1 MTCIIFPFMVN
12 YEPYHSVPAV
22 PALYCNRHQINRE
35 VNNTMDRFVKGFI
48 IMSIVYLGI
57 AAILGIVMLANQD
70 MLALKFVHSHLNM
83 LGWVSMMIYGVG
95 YHILPRFMG
104 RPLYS
109 NKIGE
114 AQFYLAN
121 ISLVAM
127 LLFYTL
133 NMYSPGGVYRLLTIA
148 FGVVQAVAIFL
159 FFYNMLMTLLTKV
172 EQR

>member
-1 MTCIIFPFMVN
+1 
-12 YEPYHSVPAV
+12 
-22 PALYCNRHQINRE
+22 
-35 VNNTMDRFVKGFI
+35 MDRFVKGFI
-48 IMSIVYLGI
+48 VMSIVYLGI
-57 AAILGIVMLANQD
+57 AAVLGIVMLGNQNG
-70 MLALKFVHSHLNM
+70 MAMKFVHSHLNM

-121 ISLVAM
+121 ISLMAM
-127 LLFYTL
+127 LVFYTL
-133 NMYSPGGVYRLLTIA
+133 NIYNPSSMYRMLTVVSGA
-148 FGVVQAVAIFL
+148 VQAITIFL

-172 EQR
+172 EQPH

>member
-1 MTCIIFPFMVN
+1 
-12 YEPYHSVPAV
+12 
-22 PALYCNRHQINRE
+22 
-35 VNNTMDRFVKGFI
+35 MDRFVKGFI

-57 AAILGIVMLANQD
+57 AAVLGIIMLGNQNVM
-70 MLALKFVHSHLNM
+70 ALKFVHSHLNM

-114 AQFYLAN
+114 TQFYLAN

-127 LLFYTL
+127 LACYTA
-133 NMYSPGGVYRLLTIA
+133 NVYNPNDTVRTMTVV
-148 FGVVQAVAIFL
+148 FGAVQALGIFL
-159 FFYNMLMTLLTKV
+159 FFYNMLMTLLAKV
-172 EQR
+172 EQPK

>member
-1 MTCIIFPFMVN
+1 
-12 YEPYHSVPAV
+12 
-22 PALYCNRHQINRE
+22 
-35 VNNTMDRFVKGFI
+35 MDRFVKGFI
-48 IMSIVYLGI
+48 VMSIVYLGI
-57 AAILGIVMLANQD
+57 STVVGIVMLGSQEA
-70 MLALKFVHSHLNM
+70 LGLKFVHSHLNM

-114 AQFYLAN
+114 VQFYLAN

-127 LLFYTL
+127 LAFHTL
-133 NMYSPGGVYRLLTIA
+133 NAYAPGDAYRTLLVA
-148 FGVVQAVAIFL
+148 SGAVQAFTVFL

-172 EQR
+172 EQPH

>member
-1 MTCIIFPFMVN
+1 
-12 YEPYHSVPAV
+12 
-22 PALYCNRHQINRE
+22 
-35 VNNTMDRFVKGFI
+35 MDRFVKGFI
-48 IMSIVYLGI
+48 VMSIVYLGL
-57 AAILGIVMLANQD
+57 AAVLGIVMLGSQGVT
-70 MLALKFVHSHLNM
+70 ALKFVHSHLNM

-121 ISLVAM
+121 ISLLAM

-133 NMYSPGGVYRLLTIA
+133 NAYTPGGMYRTLTMLSGA
-148 FGVVQAVAIFL
+148 VQAVAIFL

-172 EQR
+172 EQPH